1 MGNKYILHFDIF
13 TRISYSKL
21 TSSDTCFYLFFMLR
35 KSLMSVLL
43 LKNMLLLFINKNTE
57 LFIIS
62 IFHPNQVNVIHSQ
75 IFFILFYIIAD
86 HYP

>member
-1 MGNKYILHFDIF
+1 
-13 TRISYSKL
+13 
-21 TSSDTCFYLFFMLR
+21 
-35 KSLMSVLL
+35 MSVLL

-62 IFHPNQVNVIHSQ
+62 IHPNQVNVIHSQ